1 MEMPANPRFMDLTG
15 HNYGRWAT
23 SHEQN
28 RNKRTPK
35 NNTSGAKGVYWFDP
49 SKKWQVSIRVNSKLT
64 HLGYFTDKNEAIATR
79 LKAEQEHYS

>member
-35 NNTSGAKGVYWFDP
+35 NNTSGAKLMTSMKMEW
-49 SKKWQVSIRVNSKLT
+49 
-64 HLGYFTDKNEAIATR
+64 
-79 LKAEQEHYS
+79 LKRSPTLQINRQG